1 MKGTK
6 YERPRDIR
14 FMHSRRGELSYD
26 GAHFPCLIQDISVSG
41 VSGICARN
49 LEVAQELEVSFD
61 LAPEHVHRCKIR
73 VQHVEHG
80 CFGAEIV
87 DIGEQERK
95 VFHHYLE
102 KRFNELKRR

>member
-1 MKGTK
+1 MKGTN

-14 FMHSRRGELSYD
+14 FIHSRRGELSHD
-26 GAHFPCLIQDISVSG
+26 GARFPCLIQDISVSG

-49 LEVAQELEVSFD
+49 LEVAQELELSFD
-61 LAPEHVHRCKIR
+61 LTPEHVHRCKVR
-73 VQHVEHG
+73 VQYVEDG

-102 KRFNELKRR
+102 KRFKELKRR